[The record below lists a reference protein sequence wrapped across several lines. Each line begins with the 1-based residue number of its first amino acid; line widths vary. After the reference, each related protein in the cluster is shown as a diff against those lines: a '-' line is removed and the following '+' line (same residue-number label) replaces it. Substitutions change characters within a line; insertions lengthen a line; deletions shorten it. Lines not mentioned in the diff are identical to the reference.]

1 MAAASD
7 GDAVRVELIGGPTAV
22 IEIGGLR
29 FLTDPTFSPPGA
41 QTSGPS
47 TLTKLVGPARTP
59 EELGPVDVV
68 LLSHDQHAD
77 NLDEHGRAFLP
88 GVPTVVSTA
97 AAAERIPGVTG
108 LGPWQR
114 LTLRRPDGGD
124 LAVTAVP
131 AIHGPDGM
139 EASSGPVLGFV
150 LHGEGVPTVYV
161 SGDNAS
167 LRVVEEVAHH
177 LGPITFAVLFGGG
190 ARVPRLDAFLTLT
203 SDQLPTAVELLGA
216 ERVVPVHSEGWAHF
230 TQDHASIRRAFDGS
244 AVRDRLVL
252 LEPGEAAVLTPGR
265 PASVD

>member
-1 MAAASD
+1 MSTPSD
-7 GDAVRVELIGGPTAV
+7 GDAVHVELIGGPTAV

-29 FLTDPTFSPPGA
+29 LLTDPTFGGPGPYS
-41 QTSGPS
+41 SGPS
-47 TLTKLVGPARTP
+47 TLTRLVGPARTP
-59 EELGPVDVV
+59 EELGPIDAV

-77 NLDEHGRAFLP
+77 NLDDAGRALLP
-88 GVPTVVSTA
+88 AVPTTVSTR

-114 LTLRRPDGGD
+114 LVLPRPDGRD

-139 EASSGPVLGFV
+139 EASSGPVIGFV
-150 LHGEGVPTVYV
+150 LHGDGVPTVYV

-177 LGPITFAVLFGGG
+177 LGPIVFAVLFGGG
-190 ARVPRLDAFLTLT
+190 ARVPRLDAYLTLT
-203 SDQLPTAVELLGA
+203 SDQLPVATELLGA

-230 TQDHASIRRAFDGS
+230 TQDHASIRRAFDAS

-252 LEPGEAAVLTPGR
+252 LEPGEGTTLVPGR
-265 PASVD
+265 EPSAS